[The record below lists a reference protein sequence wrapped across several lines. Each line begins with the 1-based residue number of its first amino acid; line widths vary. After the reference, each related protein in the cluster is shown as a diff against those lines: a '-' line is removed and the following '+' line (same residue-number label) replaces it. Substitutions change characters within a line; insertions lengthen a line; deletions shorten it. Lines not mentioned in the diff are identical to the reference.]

1 MAQGWGWWWGTM
13 LATLHLS
20 DPQKRRRKV
29 GRGDRGWL
37 KIEMGPK
44 EGVSGGPTAKG
55 VWLGS
60 ELVPP
65 SSAAHPQAAPREQAV
80 RREGGQVSN
89 KGQMELPLW
98 VGGGAGSAGRAHP
111 WLIWGKP
118 DICWAHTEPS
128 SAEVPP
134 PGKWS
139 FMAGCMPASSSMGKK
154 QGHDAQTDLM
164 LGQGESGRR
173 SQRAGP
179 WWPSAPHVHAR
190 RRSRLLCTSAPWI

>member
-20 DPQKRRRKV
+20 DPKKSRRKV
-29 GRGDRGWL
+29 GRGDRGRL
-37 KIEMGPK
+37 KIEMGPQ
-44 EGVSGGPTAKG
+44 EGVSGGPRAKG

-60 ELVPP
+60 ELVSP
-65 SSAAHPQAAPREQAV
+65 SSAAHPPGSPSGTGSE
-80 RREGGQVSN
+80 
-89 KGQMELPLW
+89 K
-98 VGGGAGSAGRAHP
+98 GGGTGEQQRANGTSSLGGRQGGLSGRAHP

-118 DICWAHTEPS
+118 AICWAHTEPS

-139 FMAGCMPASSSMGKK
+139 FMAGCMPASCSMGKK

-164 LGQGESGRR
+164 LGPGESGRR

-179 WWPSAPHVHAR
+179 R
-190 RRSRLLCTSAPWI
+190 